1 MSSVV
6 CGWARVRDLMG
17 FKVRKR
23 VQMDA
28 EEGGMCSAGDLGL
41 VWNSSMM
48 RVNCGMVRLVV
59 FRV

>member
-1 MSSVV
+1 
-6 CGWARVRDLMG
+6 MG